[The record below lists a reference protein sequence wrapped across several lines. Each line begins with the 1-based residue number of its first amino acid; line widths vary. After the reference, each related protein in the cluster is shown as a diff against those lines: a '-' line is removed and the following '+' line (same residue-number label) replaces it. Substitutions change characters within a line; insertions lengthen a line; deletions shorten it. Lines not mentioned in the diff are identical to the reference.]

1 MEPNTEKNQQAEAQE
16 TAQETAKTAEAT
28 AAEETTATE
37 SAEQPETAAA
47 EAESTTEE
55 DQHMK
60 KKELKAALE
69 KAEAAL
75 ADHKDQHLRL
85 MAEYQNY
92 RNRTT
97 EEKKKIYGDAKA
109 DCIKSLLTVVDTFER
124 AMDAACSDETYK
136 KGIEMTFSQL
146 QKALEQMGVKQIA
159 EVGVEFDPNLHN
171 AIKQMDDTDFEENKV
186 CQIYQKGYLLG
197 DRLIRP
203 AMVAVSV

>member
-146 QKALEQMGVKQIA
+146 QKALEQMGVKEIA
-159 EVGVEFDPNLHN
+159 ESAQRHQADG
-171 AIKQMDDTDFEENKV
+171 
-186 CQIYQKGYLLG
+186 
-197 DRLIRP
+197 
-203 AMVAVSV
+203 

>member
-75 ADHKDQHLRL
+75 ADHKEQHLRL

-97 EEKKKIYGDAKA
+97 EEKKKNYGDAKA
-109 DCIKSLLTVVDTFER
+109 DCIKSLLTAPLLFDGR
-124 AMDAACSDETYK
+124 NLYSPAAMGSRGFAYFCI
-136 KGIEMTFSQL
+136 G
-146 QKALEQMGVKQIA
+146 
-159 EVGVEFDPNLHN
+159 
-171 AIKQMDDTDFEENKV
+171 
-186 CQIYQKGYLLG
+186 
-197 DRLIRP
+197 RRP
-203 AMVAVSV
+203 D